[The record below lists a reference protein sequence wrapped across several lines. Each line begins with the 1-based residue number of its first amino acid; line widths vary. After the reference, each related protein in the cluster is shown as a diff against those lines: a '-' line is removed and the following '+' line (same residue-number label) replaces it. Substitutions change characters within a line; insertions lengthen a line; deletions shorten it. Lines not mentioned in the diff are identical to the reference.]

1 MLTIMILTILVFG
14 LQLVVSHYTEEGDIP
29 SKNSYK
35 RNMTISIISAIVCT
49 ILAILFGKNI
59 YDKWIE
65 GESSILLI
73 AIYIVFIIGS
83 TIHFIHSFRK
93 IKNQSL

>member
-35 RNMTISIISAIVCT
+35 RNMTIYIISAIVCT

-65 GESSILLI
+65 GESSIILI

-93 IKNQSL
+93 TKNQSL

>member
-35 RNMTISIISAIVCT
+35 RNMTISIISAIICT

-65 GESSILLI
+65 GGIEHNIDSD
-73 AIYIVFIIGS
+73 
-83 TIHFIHSFRK
+83 IHCLYNRKYNSFYT
-93 IKNQSL
+93 

>member
-14 LQLVVSHYTEEGDIP
+14 LQLVVSHYREEGDIP

-65 GESSILLI
+65 GESSIILI

-83 TIHFIHSFRK
+83 TIHFIHSFWK